1 MRCAGLVDA
10 ESFGEDRCGEP
21 AGERQ
26 LCAVATGATGDAVG
40 RQALAQVLGGD
51 VGAALAARE
60 QPAVVF
66 AVGDALVSKGERDRG
81 ERLRQDDRTARE
93 RESDLAA
100 VSSRDVAGAQLRD
113 PGQRLGVEQQHA
125 AANRSRRHE
134 QPLATALW
142 FR

>member
-1 MRCAGLVDA
+1 
-10 ESFGEDRCGEP
+10 
-21 AGERQ
+21 
-26 LCAVATGATGDAVG
+26 VG

-81 ERLRQDDRTARE
+81 ERLREDDRTARE

-100 VSSRDVAGAQLRD
+100 VSSLMSPVPSCAI
-113 PGQRLGVEQQHA
+113 
-125 AANRSRRHE
+125 
-134 QPLATALW
+134 
-142 FR
+142 